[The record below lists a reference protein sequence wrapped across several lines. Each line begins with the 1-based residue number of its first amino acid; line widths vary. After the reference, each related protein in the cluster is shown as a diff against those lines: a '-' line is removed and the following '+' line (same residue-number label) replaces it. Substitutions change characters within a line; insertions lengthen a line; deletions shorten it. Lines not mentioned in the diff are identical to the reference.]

1 MISIPD
7 LWELP
12 FSPFQLISIALSF
25 LWAFDKWWDSQFL
38 TALKL
43 GFTEQTKALVVQVD
57 FIFRASSGSDARLGE
72 KSESIIVLSAP
83 YIHPFNSSEFLWKE
97 KKNMFHSRL
106 KSQSIFVLADTA
118 FFFFL
123 LFHFLFKACDLYL
136 RQKEKTI
143 SLLAKRCTFKEQ
155 ANEERYRSAVS
166 CYNLHHTIKDITG
179 PGCSLKHYLS

>member
-106 KSQSIFVLADTA
+106 KSQSIFVLADIA
-118 FFFFL
+118 FFFSF
-123 LFHFLFKACDLYL
+123 FFIF
-136 RQKEKTI
+136 
-143 SLLAKRCTFKEQ
+143 F
-155 ANEERYRSAVS
+155 
-166 CYNLHHTIKDITG
+166 
-179 PGCSLKHYLS
+179 LKHVTYILGKKRKLSAFWPKGALSKSRLMKRGTGLLSHATICIIPLKTSLGQDAH